1 MPKRRSSS
9 RLRSPKRGY
18 GSEHP
23 IVSTSL
29 NNLAAVEVD
38 QNKYKD
44 AEPLYRR
51 SLGIEEK
58 VFGPEHP
65 DLARTSTMVRIC
77 RISGAL
83 SFWWAADDYVCAP
96 STSEGFSTTSGMI
109 PFSAV
114 FRFVKRNE
122 DVQNEPVS
130 SFS

>member
-1 MPKRRSSS
+1 VALAIDRKTLPPYAFEIARDLNNLAELYDNQGKYADAEEAFK
-9 RLRSPKRGY
+9 LALEIAEKVY

-65 DLARTSTMVRIC
+65 DLARTST
-77 RISGAL
+77 
-83 SFWWAADDYVCAP
+83 W
-96 STSEGFSTTSGMI
+96 
-109 PFSAV
+109 
-114 FRFVKRNE
+114 
-122 DVQNEPVS
+122 
-130 SFS
+130 